1 MLERRRVLGRGPGLL
16 FKCPRTIST
25 SNGYHS
31 QLPHSCQLEP
41 RQKYSPDEPRDSG
54 DEELLTSPLSHRHK
68 NISGEPNTLLVILRL
83 ISTLGHTPI
92 GRQYILPTEPP
103 VSMQLVVAGRGGDV
117 GSVLMSSLLQPVTRV
132 KMVRRSAARI
142 CVCVGGCSL
151 GPPPA
156 PCQSHTDKYVV
167 HRQHTPAQVARWGRL
182 IFLNMSAALII
193 FYTL

>member
-1 MLERRRVLGRGPGLL
+1 MSHGILGTRNCWLL
-16 FKCPRTIST
+16 HCLCHT
-25 SNGYHS
+25 G
-31 QLPHSCQLEP
+31 
-41 RQKYSPDEPRDSG
+41 
-54 DEELLTSPLSHRHK
+54 K
-68 NISGEPNTLLVILRL
+68 NISREPNTLLVILRL

-103 VSMQLVVAGRGGDV
+103 VSMQLVVAGRGGDM
-117 GSVLMSSLLQPVTRV
+117 GSALMSSLLRPVTRV

-167 HRQHTPAQVARWGRL
+167 HRHHTPAQVARWGRL